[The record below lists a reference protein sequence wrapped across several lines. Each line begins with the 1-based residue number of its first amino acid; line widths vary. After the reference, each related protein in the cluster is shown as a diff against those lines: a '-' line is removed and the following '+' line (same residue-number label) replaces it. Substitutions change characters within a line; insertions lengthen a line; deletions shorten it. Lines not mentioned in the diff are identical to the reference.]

1 MTATAVVVGTV
12 LAQAF
17 GIPGG
22 LLGLA
27 VLFLVLALVAYL
39 LGAGGVAGFSM
50 DIAKVLI
57 VVFIILAVL
66 AFLGNLLG

>member
-1 MTATAVVVGTV
+1 MTATALVLGTM
-12 LAQAF
+12 LAQTF

-27 VLFLVLALVAYL
+27 VIFLVLALVAYL

-50 DIAKVLI
+50 DVAKILI

-66 AFLGNLLG
+66 AFLGNVFT

>member
-1 MTATAVVVGTV
+1 MSAIALAAAGLSLAVAV
-12 LAQAF
+12 
-17 GIPGG
+17 PGG
-22 LLGLA
+22 LLSLA
-27 VLFLVLALVAYL
+27 IVFLVLALVAYL

-66 AFLGNLLG
+66 AFLGNVFT

>member
-1 MTATAVVVGTV
+1 MTATALVAGVF
-12 LAQAF
+12 LAQA
-17 GIPGG
+17 IPGG
-22 LLGLA
+22 LLSLA

-50 DIAKVLI
+50 DIAKILI

-66 AFLGNLLG
+66 AFLGNVFT

>member
-1 MTATAVVVGTV
+1 MSATATALGAVF
-12 LAQAF
+12 LAQF
-17 GIPGG
+17 GVPGG
-22 LLGLA
+22 LIGLA

-57 VVFIILAVL
+57 VIFVILAVL
-66 AFLGNLLG
+66 AFLGNVFA